1 MQTYQ
6 LEVNDN
12 ISEKILWL
20 LNSFKND
27 VKIKRIDVDNTTK
40 LDEVVVSIKTALKE
54 VENSQRN
61 KIPLNNARDLLD
73 KL

>member
-27 VKIKRIDVDNTTK
+27 VKIKRIDVDNSTK

-54 VENSQRN
+54 VEDSQRN

-73 KL
+73 EL

>member
-20 LNSFKND
+20 LSSFKND

-54 VENSQRN
+54 VEDSQRN

>member
-20 LNSFKND
+20 LSSFKND
-27 VKIKRIDVDNTTK
+27 VKIKRIDVDNSTK
-40 LDEVVVSIKTALKE
+40 LDEVVISIKTALKE
-54 VENSQRN
+54 VEDSQRN

-73 KL
+73 EL

>member
-27 VKIKRIDVDNTTK
+27 VKIKRIDVDNSTK

-73 KL
+73 EL

>member
-1 MQTYQ
+1 MQIYQ

-20 LNSFKND
+20 LSSFKND
-27 VKIKRIDVDNTTK
+27 VKIKRIDVDNSTK
-40 LDEVVVSIKTALKE
+40 IDEVVVSIKTALKE
-54 VENSQRN
+54 VEDSQRN

-73 KL
+73 EL

>member
-54 VENSQRN
+54 VEDSQRN

-73 KL
+73 EL

>member
-20 LNSFKND
+20 LSSFKND
-27 VKIKRIDVDNTTK
+27 VKIKRIDVDNSTK

-54 VENSQRN
+54 VEDSQRN

-73 KL
+73 EL

>member
-12 ISEKILWL
+12 ISEKILRL
-20 LNSFKND
+20 LSSFKND